1 MNKTQLKQLASDR
14 LSLLLANNPPVAGV
28 IVTLVE
34 YRSESDYK
42 SVVLDPVEL
51 TWAEHRQCMGY
62 LAEMLT
68 ALEARPVFVAIEP
81 RKYFRWLKKNGVTN
95 TIGQRSVYAAEVY
108 SGGTVSKGRV
118 FEAEDL

>member
-1 MNKTQLKQLASDR
+1 MTKTDEYHLRELILAQLA
-14 LSLLLANNPPVAGV
+14 
-28 IVTLVE
+28 
-34 YRSESDYK
+34 
-42 SVVLDPVEL
+42 
-51 TWAEHRQCMGY
+51 
-62 LAEMLT
+62 